1 MLDVGSFQADSTA
14 KEKWLPVLTMDF
26 MSSDESATDEG
37 KEVLVTRPLPWESV
51 SVTQFK
57 LSLDSAALEHKSPL
71 AKRQMKTRKRG
82 VPSDRPKPCGDYP
95 VWAFAAN

>member
-1 MLDVGSFQADSTA
+1 MLEMGSFQGDSSA

-37 KEVLVTRPLPWESV
+37 NEVLVTRPLPWESV

-57 LSLDSAALEHKSPL
+57 RSLDDAALEQKSPL

-82 VPSDRPKPCGDYP
+82 MPSDRSKPGSGDYP
-95 VWAFAAN
+95 AWAYN